1 MEESKKIS
9 IHHLYYVLIIGLLII
24 IGLILIVPSRVSDTA
39 FDNFSFAST
48 ITSIVL
54 AVVSIVYSIQSGNIS
69 NIQLDSVR
77 GIDTEI
83 KKQLEGFSH
92 IEDNISKLVNGRMAS
107 LQDDVKKLSDGQIEI
122 SSRILSLGKNPVSNG
137 IANSQTA
144 NLEKNSAFGDV
155 LLYACSLSFKKKKA
169 LPTHVFEENLN
180 DFNYWYGYFIAL
192 TVTLPND
199 IRVEYCEGDTSPL
212 ASNVVFFKEDVLG
225 SIDSLRNRLDKF
237 CGENE
242 ENRLMMYVKKI
253 DEYFNDDE
261 ESIG

>member
-1 MEESKKIS
+1 MDESKKIS

-24 IGLILIVPSRVSDTA
+24 VGLILIVPSRVSDTA

-92 IEDNISKLVNGRMAS
+92 IEDNISKLVNGKIAS
-107 LQDDVKKLSDGQIEI
+107 LQDEVKKLSDGQVEI
-122 SSRILSLGKNPVSNG
+122 SSRILNFGKNPVSNEIVNG
-137 IANSQTA
+137 QTA

-155 LLYACSLSFKKKKA
+155 LLYACSLSYAKKKA
-169 LPTHVFEENLN
+169 LPAHIFEENLN

-199 IRVEYCEGDTSPL
+199 IQVKYSEDNTSPL
-212 ASNVVFFKEDVLG
+212 ASKVVCFKEEVLG
-225 SIDSLRNRLDKF
+225 STASLRNRLDKF
-237 CGENE
+237 SVENT
-242 ENRLMMYVKKI
+242 ENSLKLYVKKI
-253 DEYFNDDE
+253 DEYFNDSE